1 MKLTGIAM
9 LCFSLLLVQMHFSS
23 AKKKGGFG
31 LFKKAS
37 KTSNL
42 DTKSKGGIL
51 KQPKKP
57 EQGGYPQQPGRPGG
71 YPNQGGYPQQPGGYP
86 NQGGYPQQPGRPGGY
101 PNQGGYPQQP
111 GGYPNQGGYPQQPGG
126 YPNQGGYPQQPGRP
140 GGYPYQGGYPQQPGY
155 PAGGYPAGGYPA
167 QGYPYGG
174 GYGGHGSYGG
184 YGGGYMNYNPNNK
197 VLSPRYG
204 GSFGYGGHG
213 TGVGSPFSHSVQS
226 MGMYPSDKSRG
237 FGRSAVMAAAGGAMA
252 GMALGYGLG
261 RFPRP
266 PFHFHSPQEEYY
278 YNHYMYRKYGTKSTD
293 SNDYSRDYSYSKPPE
308 TYDSYMDSCMKRTD
322 ILPVENQ
329 KPNNKPVVTTTTMIT
344 TTSATSTTTAALDS
358 GISNNTTESNST
370 AAANST
376 TSSSTPLHP
385 NKSED
390 NPVPPASRLL
400 MKATTKDDDNDDTV
414 SIVEIGYP
422 ALIEQMKARRCVEL
436 YMVYSEKYL
445 KKKTEPNSTGGVQGL
460 EMGLQGLL
468 AVIISLML
476 MLLNSN

>member
-1 MKLTGIAM
+1 MVSLSV
-9 LCFSLLLVQMHFSS
+9 LCLSLLLFHTHFLLARKGGSFGKGSFGSKKTTSHIRSSTNTKKNNQGSS
-23 AKKKGGFG
+23 A
-31 LFKKAS
+31 
-37 KTSNL
+37 
-42 DTKSKGGIL
+42 
-51 KQPKKP
+51 
-57 EQGGYPQQPGRPGG
+57 QGGYPKQPGQ
-71 YPNQGGYPQQPGGYP
+71 PNQGGYPLQSGRPGYP
-86 NQGGYPQQPGRPGGY
+86 GNYPQQ
-101 PNQGGYPQQP
+101 
-111 GGYPNQGGYPQQPGG
+111 
-126 YPNQGGYPQQPGRP
+126 
-140 GGYPYQGGYPQQPGY
+140 
-155 PAGGYPAGGYPA
+155 A
-167 QGYPYGG
+167 GG
-174 GYGGHGSYGG
+174 GYHNQFPARGSPYSHGG

-278 YNHYMYRKYGTKSTD
+278 YNNYMYRKYGTKSTD

-329 KPNNKPVVTTTTMIT
+329 KPDIEPSVTTTTSVNPAPDTGTGRNTMET
-344 TTSATSTTTAALDS
+344 NSTGADNSSTTAP
-358 GISNNTTESNST
+358 
-370 AAANST
+370 
-376 TSSSTPLHP
+376 SSTHTLNQPVAY
-385 NKSED
+385 
-390 NPVPPASRLL
+390 PVPPASQTVNS
-400 MKATTKDDDNDDTV
+400 AKDDDTV

-422 ALIEQMKARRCVEL
+422 ALIEQIKARRCLEL

-445 KKKTEPNSTGGVQGL
+445 KKVTGGVQGL
-460 EMGLQGLL
+460 SMGSQRLL
-468 AVIISLML
+468 AVVISTTL
-476 MLLNSN
+476 MLLNSNMLVLLH